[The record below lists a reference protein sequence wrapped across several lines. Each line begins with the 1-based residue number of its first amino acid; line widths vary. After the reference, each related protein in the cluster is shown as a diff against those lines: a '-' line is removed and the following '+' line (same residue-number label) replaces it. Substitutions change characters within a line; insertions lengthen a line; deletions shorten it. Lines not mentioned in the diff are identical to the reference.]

1 MRPDLLLCVNLLIA
15 ALTAHADDLPKHQP
29 GAATQAFIDRPAVEL
44 QWQHG
49 MSFFGDFKYPPG
61 FTHFD
66 YVNPDAPKGGKLVR
80 GYTVSWNSF
89 TPNIIKGLS
98 APVNILGEMS
108 LYDSLMWPSG
118 DEVGVYY
125 GNLAESIAISD
136 DSTEVRIRLR
146 PEARWHD
153 GVPVTG
159 RDIKFS
165 FEHLKANGGAGVRA
179 AFHVLEA
186 VIILGEKEILVRF
199 RHPINVNSMTTLLG
213 KPAMLPEHYWRERDI
228 TETTLE
234 PPLGS
239 GPYRIGDFKAGK
251 YVELVRVPDYWG
263 QDLGIHRG
271 RHNLDVLRFE
281 TYRDATVQREALKKG
296 LLDVFTESN
305 TAQWVSGYDQDKI
318 ERGVLRQYKQHWL
331 QYVGA
336 IRALGFNQEKERF
349 TDVRVREALTLA
361 FDLKWMNDVLFYG
374 VYEIPESY
382 FHGTYLAAT
391 GLPTSVELAL
401 LEPYR
406 EQLPEQ
412 VFTTAPFAASDHAAL
427 EGRDALIEA
436 RRLLVQ
442 SGWNVSDGVLRNA
455 AGAPF
460 KVKFLVSDPE
470 AQAMLL
476 AYQKRL
482 RRLGISS
489 EIRLL
494 EVAQYINLLR
504 KGDYDAVF
512 RSLAFSLPPAA
523 EVRAYLHSS
532 SQGIYNFGRLAS
544 PAVDALSDRV
554 MNADSRES
562 LTAATRALDR
572 VLFWQF
578 YFVPARVVEPARR
591 MMWNKLGQPSTVAP
605 YVSGFPATWW
615 WDDEKAKRVEQ
626 VLQRR
631 S

>member
-1 MRPDLLLCVNLLIA
+1 M
-15 ALTAHADDLPKHQP
+15 KQP
-29 GAATQAFIDRPAVEL
+29 P
-44 QWQHG
+44 H
-49 MSFFGDFKYPPG
+49 
-61 FTHFD
+61 
-66 YVNPDAPKGGKLVR
+66 
-80 GYTVSWNSF
+80 
-89 TPNIIKGLS
+89 
-98 APVNILGEMS
+98 
-108 LYDSLMWPSG
+108 
-118 DEVGVYY
+118 
-125 GNLAESIAISD
+125 
-136 DSTEVRIRLR
+136 IRC
-146 PEARWHD
+146 
-153 GVPVTG
+153 T
-159 RDIKFS
+159 
-165 FEHLKANGGAGVRA
+165 
-179 AFHVLEA
+179 
-186 VIILGEKEILVRF
+186 
-199 RHPINVNSMTTLLG
+199 
-213 KPAMLPEHYWRERDI
+213 
-228 TETTLE
+228 
-234 PPLGS
+234 
-239 GPYRIGDFKAGK
+239 
-251 YVELVRVPDYWG
+251 
-263 QDLGIHRG
+263 
-271 RHNLDVLRFE
+271 
-281 TYRDATVQREALKKG
+281 
-296 LLDVFTESN
+296 
-305 TAQWVSGYDQDKI
+305 
-318 ERGVLRQYKQHWL
+318 

-336 IRALGFNQEKERF
+336 IRALGFNQERERF

-391 GLPTSVELAL
+391 GLPTSAELAL

-442 SGWNVSDGVLRNA
+442 SGWNISDGVLRNA

-460 KVKFLVSDPE
+460 KVKFLASDPE

-532 SQGIYNFGRLAS
+532 SQGIHNFARLAS

-615 WDDEKAKRVEQ
+615 WDEEKAQRVEQ